1 MLPKEALLYFQDQN
15 QLEFLVADI
24 IHQTYITKY

>member
-15 QLEFLVADI
+15 QLEFLVAGI
-24 IHQTYITKY
+24 IHQTYINKY